1 MALSRPK
8 PGFEFL
14 WGHFLFNDIYFQ
26 NLIKINRMVKKQNTG
41 LADIKYPRR
50 TLYRAFL
57 RVLARMLLR
66 LLSRIKVTGQENIP
80 TNGPVLLSGNHSSS
94 LEAALMM
101 AYSPRQVEFMGAGD
115 IPFEPEIAWI
125 TSSYGFIPVNRG
137 NYDREAIR
145 KALSVLEQDGS
156 LAIFPEGGT
165 WEPGKMQAQ
174 IGVALLSQRSG
185 APVVPVGFSGM
196 RGAIG
201 RALKLKRPEIEM
213 RIGKPIP
220 ALKVG
225 SDVQSLKPVLQDY
238 ADEVLRQ
245 IYELVTEED
254 KLSLTADSS
263 YTLSLKSVLEG
274 EEETLTLEYGQ
285 ALAQMLFSEVIL
297 ETYKRNLRMPVE
309 PLYPS
314 ESPVPLGSFEKA
326 LLSIQELLKVNPAFL
341 TFRFGNE
348 KSKEMVAS
356 IAGMLKRVEEAETS
370 GKALKLTILN
380 ETQLRS
386 GERKEEER
394 VYTLTPRPVK

>member
-1 MALSRPK
+1 M
-8 PGFEFL
+8 
-14 WGHFLFNDIYFQ
+14 
-26 NLIKINRMVKKQNTG
+26 KKQNAG

-66 LLSRIKVTGQENIP
+66 LLSCIKVTGRENIP

-201 RALKLKRPEIEM
+201 QALKLKRPKIEM

-314 ESPVPLGSFEKA
+314 ESPVSLDSFEKA